1 MTNVEKVKVGE
12 LAIVND
18 DEKALRKCLIFI
30 WPNDTDTT
38 DENYKEKY
46 YKLWENSSG
55 KDLSEWMMYS
65 ENEKPNLPTILATE
79 LLKEIEAP
87 VFSPKRG
94 QLVLMK
100 NTGGWDKRIY
110 LTTIEGSA
118 YPFVSVAKHD
128 TDEFLEGRPFSTFGF
143 KEMKPIE
150 RTKLTKAE
158 IANRLGLDINEFD
171 IEG

>member
-1 MTNVEKVKVGE
+1 MTNVEKVEAGQ

-18 DEKALRKCLIFI
+18 DKKALRKCLIFI
-30 WPNDTDTT
+30 WPNDTNADA
-38 DENYKEKY
+38 DNYKEKY
-46 YKLWENSSG
+46 YTRWESSA
-55 KDLSEWMMYS
+55 EWMMYS

-171 IEG
+171 IED